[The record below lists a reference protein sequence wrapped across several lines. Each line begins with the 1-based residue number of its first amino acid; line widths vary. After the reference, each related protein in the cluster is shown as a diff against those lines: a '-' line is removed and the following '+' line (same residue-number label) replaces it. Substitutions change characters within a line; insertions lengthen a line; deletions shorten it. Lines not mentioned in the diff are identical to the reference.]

1 MILMC
6 FKVLL
11 FSGSVISDSLHAHGL
26 QHTSFL
32 VLHHLLELA
41 QTHFHWV
48 GDAIQP
54 SCPLSPFLLLPSIFP
69 SIRVFSNDLA
79 LCLRWPKYWS
89 FSISSYSGYPGLIT
103 FMINLIKI
111 QSFCTTKEPIS
122 KVKRQ
127 PSEWEKIIAN
137 EATDKQLISKIYK
150 QLLQLNSRK
159 KRPNQKN
166 GPKN

>member
-54 SCPLSPFLLLPSIFP
+54 SCPLSPFLLLPSIFL
-69 SIRVFSNDLA
+69 SIKIFSNESGLHI
-79 LCLRWPKYWS
+79 RWPKYWS
-89 FSISSYSGYPGLIT
+89 FSISSSNEHSELISFRIETGLMSLQSKGLSRVLSSFTIWKHQFFGAQHSLLSNSHMRIWLLEKTKALTIWT
-103 FMINLIKI
+103 FV
-111 QSFCTTKEPIS
+111 S
-122 KVKRQ
+122 KVM
-127 PSEWEKIIAN
+127 SAF
-137 EATDKQLISKIYK
+137 
-150 QLLQLNSRK
+150 
-159 KRPNQKN
+159 
-166 GPKN
+166 